1 MFSKSKIL
9 RTTEEAEAF
18 RVLHRENVEL
28 FKKVEESAELQRF
41 RELEEYIADPL
52 FKQRKKE
59 VERLSY
65 KGSRYHEAEKQY
77 KALLKSRK
85 LQSYHIVHNSPELMG
100 YEKVKDTDE
109 YREYTT
115 LLTVVKSAG
124 FDKKIHA
131 VEYKAYREIIRN
143 PKIAALI
150 KFEKLKRFREYREMK
165 DSDIPAKFDE
175 LSAFVQSAEFK
186 EQRKFLL
193 SKHRYTLTEDYQ
205 KLMEYEN
212 LKRAPEIVK
221 YKTLLN
227 DPYFSRMHK
236 WELVFEDDFERGA
249 LDAMKWITR
258 YYAGERFLNDTY
270 GVGGDVQLFT
280 ADNVS
285 FGQSSVSLN
294 FRKESIIGK
303 YWDPKL
309 GIREHAYEYTSGLI
323 STAVSFRQRYGRF
336 EAKIRLNRSDVAA
349 CFWLAGDK
357 DVPHV
362 NVMKCTTE
370 GVSVGCA
377 YANRGGVSDTT
388 SPIKELG
395 LLNDYYIFTLEWTE
409 EHLMWMVN
417 DLVVKEV
424 KEHVPDIPMYVV
436 FSLGTT
442 REPERNASARMEI
455 DWVRA
460 YSLKG

>member
-1 MFSKSKIL
+1 ML
-9 RTTEEAEAF
+9 Y
-18 RVLHRENVEL
+18 RENEEL
-28 FKKVEESAELQRF
+28 FKKVEKSEELKRF
-41 RELEEYIADPL
+41 RELEEYINDPL

-59 VERLSY
+59 VEHLSY
-65 KGSRYHEAEKQY
+65 KGSRYYEAEKQY
-77 KALLKSRK
+77 KALLKLRK
-85 LQSYHIVHNSPELMG
+85 LQSYHIVCNSPELMG
-100 YEKVKDTDE
+100 YEKVKDTEE
-109 YREYTT
+109 YQEYVK
-115 LLTVVKSAG
+115 LATVVKSAG
-124 FDKKIHA
+124 FDKKLNP
-131 VEYKAYREIIRN
+131 VEYKAYRDIIRN

-150 KFEKLKRFREYREMK
+150 KFEKLRRYREYCEMK
-165 DSDIPAKFDE
+165 DSDVPAKFEE
-175 LSAFVQSAEFK
+175 LAAFVQSEEFR
-186 EQRKFLL
+186 EQRKFLM
-193 SKHRYTLTEDYQ
+193 SKHRYMLTDDYQ
-205 KLMEYEN
+205 KLTEYEN
-212 LKRAPEIVK
+212 LKDSPEIVK

-227 DPYFSRMHK
+227 DPYFSSMQK
-236 WELVFEDDFERGA
+236 WQLVFEDDFEQGS
-249 LDAMKWITR
+249 LDGMKWITR

-285 FGQSSVSLN
+285 FGQSSVYLN

-323 STAVSFRQRYGRF
+323 STAAFFRQRYGRF
-336 EAKIRLNRSDVAA
+336 EAKIRLNRSDIAA
-349 CFWLAGDK
+349 CFWLAADK

-362 NVMKCTTE
+362 NVMKCTTA
-370 GVSVGCA
+370 GVSAGNV
-377 YANRGGVSDTT
+377 YAHRGAVADGT

-395 LLNDYYIFTLEWTE
+395 LLNDFYIFTLEWTAE
-409 EHLMWMVN
+409 RLVWRVN

-442 REPERNASARMEI
+442 KEPADRNVPVRMEI